1 MSSNEISKE
10 NFKKSIEYQRL
21 KSTIY
26 SKNEL
31 FQIENDENKITYF
44 YDYVLPSLSTQV
56 VSPGGCSAKRWICFE
71 EFCLEKQSS
80 YASKQVFIRHII
92 EKHGHLLPGNGDFLS
107 NQNTVGC
114 RVFTCIHCKT
124 SFNRKEHLVQHFKSS
139 IHLRNVE
146 KNSADKAEL
155 AKEEIINKSI
165 NDLKL
170 ITKEETLHSKS
181 RDPEYY
187 DGESIGNE
195 TKKFKYDFNNE
206 SEDEDLLNFLKTCKY

>member
-92 EKHGHLLPGNGDFLS
+92 EKHGHL
-107 NQNTVGC
+107 
-114 RVFTCIHCKT
+114 
-124 SFNRKEHLVQHFKSS
+124 
-139 IHLRNVE
+139 
-146 KNSADKAEL
+146 
-155 AKEEIINKSI
+155 
-165 NDLKL
+165 
-170 ITKEETLHSKS
+170 
-181 RDPEYY
+181 
-187 DGESIGNE
+187 
-195 TKKFKYDFNNE
+195 
-206 SEDEDLLNFLKTCKY
+206 